1 MEVVMTAKLPEGCI
15 EVLGIAALL
24 GSAVFLTIGLY
35 ISFFRKCDERSSI
48 RLPLLGYLC
57 KDNIGMAF
65 VSTGIVA
72 LGFFVS
78 NVFLGDK
85 INDLKTER
93 NRLLLDAAEEL
104 RRNVSTKT
112 QFDEKDRAQIDFLVK
127 FIQRIDPKNGH
138 AFYFAGTLSRIERR
152 KSEGWPHFF
161 RYIELQ
167 RALPESERG
176 GDTGSEICYERAR
189 GFCPQRIA
197 FVRHMLAND
206 FYEEGKA
213 ATLSEQRREF
223 YTRAFC
229 QTELLLKAYPGGFL
243 QFTPTS
249 VIRSEALDDL
259 RRLSGN
265 AAEPSCGA

>member
-1 MEVVMTAKLPEGCI
+1 MAVVLPDGCI
-15 EVLGIAALL
+15 EALGIAALVVSIACLSL
-24 GSAVFLTIGLY
+24 GFYIAVFG
-35 ISFFRKCDERSSI
+35 KCGERSST
-48 RLPLLGYLC
+48 RLPLVGYLC
-57 KDNIGMAF
+57 KDNLGMAY

-78 NVFLGDK
+78 NVFLAQK
-85 INDLKTER
+85 INAANIEKYKLLTE
-93 NRLLLDAAEEL
+93 AADEL
-104 RRNVSTKT
+104 RRSVSTKT
-112 QFDEKDRAQIDFLVK
+112 QFDEKERAQIDFLIR

-138 AFYFAGTLSRIERR
+138 GFYFAGTLSRINQKKAE
-152 KSEGWPHFF
+152 SWPHFF
-161 RYIELQ
+161 RYLEMQ

-206 FYEEGKA
+206 FYDEGKA
-213 ATLSEQRREF
+213 AAANEKRREF

-229 QTELLLKAYPGGFL
+229 QTELLLKSYPGGFV

-249 VIRSEALDDL
+249 VIRSETLDDL
-259 RRLSGN
+259 RRLTGN
-265 AAEPSCGA
+265 AIGPSCGA